1 MTRLDLT
8 SLALFLKVVDSGSL
22 SRAAQQSHIALSA
35 ASRRIGLLEEEFG
48 VALLHRK
55 PTGVEA
61 TGAGLAL
68 ASHVRQLLRGI
79 DQMRAELTDY
89 AQGARGHVRLRAN
102 VSAMGQSLPDELASF
117 SQQYPDI
124 KLEIREYVSRD
135 ILQTL
140 REGSADVGI
149 VTGTAQLAGLRA
161 YPYCADRLVAI
172 LPRQHPWRKK
182 KAQFADLLDYD
193 IIGLESN
200 TNIHRAMEAA
210 AATAGKPLRL
220 RIQVRSFEVVCRMI
234 EAGFGIGILPE
245 GVVQRFRR
253 EMALRFVALT
263 DPWAQRSMFVCVREE
278 AMPLPTRKLVE
289 HLLKRPL
296 STSEAQGGSPN

>member
-1 MTRLDLT
+1 MTRPDLT

-22 SRAAQQSHIALSA
+22 SRAAAQSHIALSA
-35 ASRRIGLLEEEFG
+35 ASRRVSLLEDEFG

-55 PTGVEA
+55 ATGVEP

-68 ASHVRQLLRGI
+68 ASHIRQVLRDI

-89 AQGARGHVRLRAN
+89 AQGAKGHVRLRAN

-149 VTGTAQLAGLRA
+149 VTGNAEVAGLRA
-161 YPYCADRLVAI
+161 YPYSADRLVAI
-172 LPRQHPWRKK
+172 LPRQHPLRRKK
-182 KAQFADLLDYD
+182 VQFADLLDYD
-193 IIGLESN
+193 MIGLESD
-200 TNIHRAMEAA
+200 TNIHRTVEQAA
-210 AATAGKPLRL
+210 AAAGKPLRL

-234 EAGFGIGILPE
+234 EAGFGFGILPE
-245 GVVQRFRR
+245 GVVQSFKR

-263 DPWAQRSMFVCVREE
+263 DPWAERSMFVCVREE
-278 AMPLPTRKLVE
+278 PMPLPTRKLVE
-289 HLLKRPL
+289 HLLQRPL
-296 STSEAQGGSPN
+296 TVVETQGGSQN